1 MPAAKRSPAATRPA
15 DVPPAVRR
23 ELDAGT
29 RETRTLAEGLAVDFA
44 ALLRAVAPELPAA
57 AHAQMQAAADEGITR
72 RCTLAGGLLLAGFG
86 PGGYGRFRAHASDTV
101 RGWAA
106 FLLTATPGLTL
117 AARLEAVRPLA
128 DDPHFGV
135 REWAWLA
142 LRPAIAKEPEAAI
155 RLLQPWT
162 AEASANLRRFAS
174 EATRPRGVWC
184 THLTVLKER
193 PELGLPL
200 LEPLRADPAR
210 YVQDSVGNWLNDA
223 AKSRP
228 DFVRS
233 LCARWRKESPGPA
246 TDYIRRRALRN
257 VT

>member
-1 MPAAKRSPAATRPA
+1 MPAANRTRAATRPA

-23 ELDAGT
+23 ELNAGT

-44 ALLRAVAPELPAA
+44 ALLRAAAPELPAA
-57 AHAQMQAAADEGITR
+57 AHARMRAAADGGVTR
-72 RCTLAGGLLLAGFG
+72 RCALAGGLLLAGFG

-106 FLLTATPGLTL
+106 YLLAATPGLPL
-117 AARLEAVRPLA
+117 AARLKEIRPLA

-142 LRPAIAKEPEAAI
+142 LRPHVAAEPEAAI
-155 RLLQPWT
+155 RLLTPWT
-162 AEASANLRRFAS
+162 AAATANLRRFAS

-184 THLTVLKER
+184 THITALKER
-193 PELGLPL
+193 PELGLRL
-200 LEPLRADPAR
+200 LEPLRADPEK
-210 YVQDSVGNWLNDA
+210 YVQNSVANWLNDA

-228 DFVRS
+228 DFVQS
-233 LCARWRKESPGPA
+233 LCARWRRESPGPA
-246 TDYIRRRALRN
+246 TDYICRRALRN
-257 VT
+257 VR